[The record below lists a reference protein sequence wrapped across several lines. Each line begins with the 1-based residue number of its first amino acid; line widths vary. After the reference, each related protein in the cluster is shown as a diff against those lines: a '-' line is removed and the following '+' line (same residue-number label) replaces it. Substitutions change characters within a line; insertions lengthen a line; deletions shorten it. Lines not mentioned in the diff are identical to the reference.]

1 MVYGREGS
9 NSKRLSQVARRKRI
23 EDIPLNIYIP
33 EPITILLAVLSF
45 LAGFLYRKYND
56 KEDIADA
63 FEEGFEKGSKDVVRL
78 LSEITG
84 RDMQIELER
93 GDVDR

>member
-1 MVYGREGS
+1 
-9 NSKRLSQVARRKRI
+9 VAKRKRI

-63 FEEGFEKGSKDVVRL
+63 FDEGFEKGTQDVVKA

-84 RDMQIELER
+84 RDIQIELER

>member
-1 MVYGREGS
+1 MA
-9 NSKRLSQVARRKRI
+9 KRKRI

-63 FEEGFEKGSKDVVRL
+63 FDEGFEKGTQDVVKA

-84 RDMQIELER
+84 KDIQIEQER
-93 GDVDR
+93 GDLDR

>member
-1 MVYGREGS
+1 MA
-9 NSKRLSQVARRKRI
+9 KRKRI

-63 FEEGFEKGSKDVVRL
+63 FDEGFEKGTKDVVKA